1 VAVDLSHITRC
12 MDLQERDIAAALG
25 DRERTRALLEHLQSV
40 SGPNAGVAKVLL
52 VLARMATTACDWVDG
67 DLTIEVQADGETTRL
82 DVATELGGGLRE
94 RVFSPLVLQAPL
106 VEFTRALERVP
117 HMVAPLSVRGST
129 RKRIVLTAT
138 AALRR
143 TTMPPP
149 PVEIAPESLF
159 VRLAPLPSV
168 SSEVADQAPAPL
180 PVVGPAPRASSDPP
194 ADIDAGWDD

>member
-25 DRERTRALLEHLQSV
+25 DRARTRELLEHLQKIAA
-40 SGPNAGVAKVLL
+40 PNEGVAKVLL
-52 VLARMATTACDWVDG
+52 VLARMATTACDWVEG
-67 DLTIEVQADGETTRL
+67 DLTIEVHADGETTRV

-94 RVFSPLVLQAPL
+94 RVFSPFALQAPL
-106 VEFTRALERVP
+106 LEFTRALERVP
-117 HMVAPLSVRGST
+117 HMVAPLSLRSST
-129 RKRIVLTAT
+129 RKRIVLTAS

-159 VRLAPLPSV
+159 VRLAPLPQV
-168 SSEVADQAPAPL
+168 PPEIADQASAPL

-194 ADIDAGWDD
+194 ADIDSGWDD